1 MSYEKYKFVC
11 FAFNM
16 TAVHRLDRLSDL
28 LNGLAPRVEVV
39 RPQPEHSVLSWS
51 AVAPPLLHL
60 HLVMDGSFELRV
72 SGTVAL
78 PVQGPAI
85 VLCRGDMA
93 HTLSATSVEASQSVI
108 CARAHLDGPAASLLL
123 AEFAQ
128 PMVVS
133 LNGADASL
141 QQVIQLIA
149 TELLDPRCGQPALL
163 DRAGDIL
170 FIGMLRH
177 LVALPGARPGLFN
190 GLADPRIAAT
200 LVAMHSQPQ
209 QAWTLESLAKKA
221 GMSRTAYATRFRTLM
236 NQPPGKYLGLL
247 RLSIASR
254 AVRSGLGLKRA
265 ARDAGYA
272 SVSALSRALSR
283 PLPNVFDRMQ

>member
-1 MSYEKYKFVC
+1 
-11 FAFNM
+11 M
-16 TAVHRLDRLSDL
+16 TSVARRLDRLSAL
-28 LNGLAPRVEVV
+28 LSGLAPRVEVA
-39 RPQPEHSVLSWS
+39 RPQPLQPVLSWD
-51 AVAPPLLHL
+51 AVAQPMLHL
-60 HLVMDGSFELRV
+60 HLIMGGLFELGV
-72 SGTVAL
+72 EGGADL

-85 VLCRGDMA
+85 VLCRGDMP
-93 HTLSATSVEASQSVI
+93 HTLSASSVPAFEAMI
-108 CARAHLDGPAASLLL
+108 CARATLDGPAAALLL

-133 LNGADASL
+133 LAEADASL

-149 TELLDPRCGQPALL
+149 GELLDPRCGQPALL

-177 LVALPGARPGLFN
+177 LVAHPRTSRGLFN

-200 LVAMHSQPQ
+200 LVAMHTQPQ
-209 QAWTLESLAKKA
+209 QAWTLETLAHTA
-221 GMSRTAYATRFRTLM
+221 GMSRTAFATRFRELM
-236 NQPPGKYLGLL
+236 NQPPGRYLGVL

-254 AVRSGLGLKRA
+254 AVRAGLGLKRA
-265 ARDAGYA
+265 ARESGYA

-283 PLPNVFDRMQ
+283 PTLDTFERMK

>member
-1 MSYEKYKFVC
+1 MSP
-11 FAFNM
+11 
-16 TAVHRLDRLSDL
+16 VHRLDRLSAL
-28 LNGLAPRVEVV
+28 LTGLAPRVEVI
-39 RPQPEHSVLSWS
+39 RAAPEHPLLTWGV
-51 AVAPPLLHL
+51 VAPPLLHM
-60 HLVMDGSFELRV
+60 HLIMDGGFELSV
-72 SGTVAL
+72 NGAVAV

-85 VLCRGDMA
+85 VLCRGDMP
-93 HTLSATSVEASQSVI
+93 HTLSSASASASVAAFKAVI

-123 AEFAQ
+123 AEFTQ
-128 PMVVS
+128 PMVVL
-133 LNGADASL
+133 LNEADVSL
-141 QQVIQLIA
+141 QQVIALIA
-149 TELLDPRCGQPALL
+149 AELVDPRCGQPALL

-177 LVALPGARPGLFN
+177 LVAQPSTRAGLFN
-190 GLADPRIAAT
+190 GLADPRIAAS

-209 QAWTLESLAKKA
+209 QAWTLESLAETA

-236 NQPPGKYLGLL
+236 NQPPGKYLGVL

-283 PLPNVFDRMQ
+283 PLPDAFDRMQ

>member
-1 MSYEKYKFVC
+1 MNPV
-11 FAFNM
+11 A
-16 TAVHRLDRLSDL
+16 RLDRLSAL

-39 RPQPEHSVLSWS
+39 RPQPLHPALTWG
-51 AVAPPLLHL
+51 AVSQPMLIMHL
-60 HLVMDGSFELRV
+60 IMDGQFELRV
-72 SGTVAL
+72 DAAVGL
-78 PVQGPAI
+78 LVQGPAI
-85 VLCRGDMA
+85 VLCRGDMP
-93 HTLSATSVEASQSVI
+93 HTLSATSLPAFDTVI
-108 CARAHLDGPAASLLL
+108 CARASVDGPAASLLL

-133 LNGADASL
+133 LGEADASL
-141 QQVIQLIA
+141 QQVIQLIWA
-149 TELLDPRCGQPALL
+149 ELLDPRCGQPALL

-177 LVALPGARPGLFN
+177 LVAHPRTRHGLFN

-209 QAWTLESLAKKA
+209 QAWTLASLAETA
-221 GMSRTAYATRFRTLM
+221 GMSRTAYATRFRALM
-236 NQPPGKYLGLL
+236 NQPPGKYLGVL

-254 AVRSGLGLKRA
+254 TVRAGLGLKRA
-265 ARDAGYA
+265 ARESGYA

-283 PLPNVFDRMQ
+283 SPLNTFERMQ

>member
-1 MSYEKYKFVC
+1 
-11 FAFNM
+11 M
-16 TAVHRLDRLSDL
+16 TAVQRLDRLSAL

-39 RPQPEHSVLSWS
+39 RPQPEHPVLSWS
-51 AVAPPLLHL
+51 AVASPLLHM
-60 HLVMDGSFELRV
+60 HLIMDGSFELGLN
-72 SGTVAL
+72 GTVAQ

-93 HTLSATSVEASQSVI
+93 HTLSAMSVEAYKSVI

-149 TELLDPRCGQPALL
+149 AELLDPRCGQPALL

-190 GLADPRIAAT
+190 GLADSRIAAS

-209 QAWTLESLAKKA
+209 QAWTLESLAETA

-254 AVRSGLGLKRA
+254 TVRSGMGLKRA

-283 PLPNVFDRMQ
+283 PLPDAFDRMQ

>member
-1 MSYEKYKFVC
+1 MSYEKFNFVC

-16 TAVHRLDRLSDL
+16 SAVNRLDRLSAL
-28 LNGLAPRVEVV
+28 LRGLAPRVEVI
-39 RPQPEHSVLSWS
+39 RPQPLHPGLTWG
-51 AVAPPLLHL
+51 AVASPLLHM
-60 HLVMDGSFELRV
+60 HLIMGGSFEL
-72 SGTVAL
+72 GMNGAVAL

-85 VLCRGDMA
+85 VLCRGDLP
-93 HTLSATSVEASQSVI
+93 HTLSATSVEAFNAVI
-108 CARAHLDGPAASLLL
+108 CARATLDGPAASLLL

-133 LNGADASL
+133 LNKADASL

-149 TELLDPRCGQPALL
+149 AELLDPRCGQPALL

-177 LVALPGARPGLFN
+177 LVAQPSTRPGLFN

-209 QAWTLESLAKKA
+209 QAWTLESLAETA
-221 GMSRTAYATRFRTLM
+221 GMSRTAYATRFRALM
-236 NQPPGKYLGLL
+236 NQPPGKYLGVL

-254 AVRSGLGLKRA
+254 TVRSGLGLKRA
-265 ARDAGYA
+265 ASAAGYA

-283 PLPNVFDRMQ
+283 SPPDAFERMQ

>member
-1 MSYEKYKFVC
+1 MSPV
-11 FAFNM
+11 
-16 TAVHRLDRLSDL
+16 VRLDRLSAL
-28 LNGLAPRVEVV
+28 LSGLAPRVEVV
-39 RPQPEHSVLSWS
+39 RPQPLQAVLSWD
-51 AVAPPLLHL
+51 AVASPMLHM
-60 HLVMDGSFELRV
+60 HLIMGGLFELSVKGGAARP
-72 SGTVAL
+72 A
-78 PVQGPAI
+78 QGPAI
-85 VLCRGDMA
+85 VLCRGDMP
-93 HTLSATSVEASQSVI
+93 HTLSASSVPAFETVI
-108 CARAHLDGPAASLLL
+108 CARATLDGPAATLLL

-133 LNGADASL
+133 LAEADASL

-149 TELLDPRCGQPALL
+149 GELLDPRCGQPALL

-177 LVALPGARPGLFN
+177 LVAHPRTSRGLFN

-209 QAWTLESLAKKA
+209 QAWSLETLAQTA
-221 GMSRTAYATRFRTLM
+221 GMSRTAFATRFRELM
-236 NQPPGKYLGLL
+236 NQPPGKYLGVL

-254 AVRSGLGLKRA
+254 TVRAGLGLKRA
-265 ARDAGYA
+265 ARESGYA

-283 PLPNVFDRMQ
+283 PTLDTFERMQ

>member
-1 MSYEKYKFVC
+1 
-11 FAFNM
+11 M
-16 TAVHRLDRLSDL
+16 TAIARLDRLSAL
-28 LNGLAPRVEVV
+28 LSGLAPRVEVV
-39 RPQPEHSVLSWS
+39 RPQPLQPVLSWD
-51 AVAPPLLHL
+51 AVAQPMLHL
-60 HLVMDGSFELRV
+60 HLIMGGLFELGVEGR
-72 SGTVAL
+72 VAL
-78 PVQGPAI
+78 TVQGPAI
-85 VLCRGDMA
+85 VLCRGDMP
-93 HTLSATSVEASQSVI
+93 HTLSATSVPAFEAVI
-108 CARAHLDGPAASLLL
+108 CARATLDGPAAALLL

-133 LNGADASL
+133 LAEADASL

-149 TELLDPRCGQPALL
+149 GELLDPRCGQPALL

-177 LVALPGARPGLFN
+177 LVAHPRTSRGLFN

-209 QAWTLESLAKKA
+209 QAWTLETLAETA
-221 GMSRTAYATRFRTLM
+221 GMSRTAYATRFRALM
-236 NQPPGKYLGLL
+236 NQPPGKYLGVL

-254 AVRSGLGLKRA
+254 TVRAGLGLKRA
-265 ARDAGYA
+265 ARESGYA

-283 PLPNVFDRMQ
+283 PTLDTFERMQ

>member
-1 MSYEKYKFVC
+1 MSPVL
-11 FAFNM
+11 
-16 TAVHRLDRLSDL
+16 RLDRLSAL
-28 LNGLAPRVEVV
+28 LSGLAPRVEVV
-39 RPQPEHSVLSWS
+39 RPQPLQPVLSWE
-51 AVAPPLLHL
+51 AVAQPMLHL
-60 HLVMDGSFELRV
+60 HLIMGGLFEL
-72 SGTVAL
+72 GAQGGAL

-85 VLCRGDMA
+85 VLCRGDMP
-93 HTLSATSVEASQSVI
+93 HTLSASSVPAFEAVI
-108 CARAHLDGPAASLLL
+108 CARATLDGPAAALLL
-123 AEFAQ
+123 AEFSQ

-133 LNGADASL
+133 LTEADASL

-149 TELLDPRCGQPALL
+149 GELLDPRCGQPALL

-177 LVALPGARPGLFN
+177 LVAHPRTSRGLFN

-209 QAWTLESLAKKA
+209 QAWTLESLAETA
-221 GMSRTAYATRFRTLM
+221 GMSRTAFATRFRELM
-236 NQPPGKYLGLL
+236 NQPPGKYLGVL

-254 AVRSGLGLKRA
+254 AVRAGLGLKRA
-265 ARDAGYA
+265 ARESGYA

-283 PLPNVFDRMQ
+283 PVANTFE